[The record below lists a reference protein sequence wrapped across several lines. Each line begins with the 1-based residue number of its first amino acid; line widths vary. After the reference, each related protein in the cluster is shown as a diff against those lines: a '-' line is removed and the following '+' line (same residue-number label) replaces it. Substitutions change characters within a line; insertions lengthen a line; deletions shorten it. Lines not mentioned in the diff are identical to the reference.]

1 MTEAAAGHPAVVLI
15 GPPAAGK
22 SRVGKRVA
30 RILGLP
36 VIDTDAVVAAEHG
49 PIPEIFAAHG
59 EAHFRA
65 LERAAVAEAL
75 ERQAVVSL
83 GGGAVLD
90 AETQAQ
96 LEGLPVV
103 LLTATPEAVAARLA
117 KGSRPLSQSVES
129 WSALVEQRRPIYERL
144 AAATWETSTRPID
157 RIAEEIA
164 AWASARGT
172 AAGGSA

>member
-1 MTEAAAGHPAVVLI
+1 MPALVLI

-22 SRVGKRVA
+22 SRIGKRVA

-36 VIDTDAVVAAEHG
+36 VIDTDSDVAAAHG

-59 EAHFRA
+59 EQRFRE

-75 ERQAVVSL
+75 RRRGVVSL

-90 AETQAQ
+90 ADTQAQ
-96 LEGLPVV
+96 LAGLPVV
-103 LLTATPEAVAARLA
+103 LLMATPEAVAARLER
-117 KGSRPLSQSVES
+117 GTRPLSASVEA
-129 WSALVEQRRPIYERL
+129 WTGLVEQRRPIYERL
-144 AAATWETSTRPID
+144 AAATWETSSRPID

-164 AWASARGT
+164 SWARQRMTGS
-172 AAGGSA
+172 AGGDRP